1 MTGRDFSAQSP
12 AQGSFV
18 QAPRFATNG
27 VLRRGPRIKKK
38 LGRSG
43 IILHSGRIYHLRQ
56 NKEILGPDMTPGK
69 RFEVAG
75 FESRGYLA
83 FIVSDLDRK
92 NNLQIAKNLAP
103 LVAGF
108 LNSVN
113 G

>member
-1 MTGRDFSAQSP
+1 
-12 AQGSFV
+12 V

-83 FIVSDLDRK
+83 FIVSDLDLGRTTFRSRRI
-92 NNLQIAKNLAP
+92 LLRWWPA
-103 LVAGF
+103 F
-108 LNSVN
+108 
-113 G
+113 